1 MLELGISSN
10 VIKVWSAR
18 AVVAAEAK
26 AETTAPA
33 RHKQRSAVSNEAA
46 VESARAWNIL
56 LVFMV
61 KLLQNYPALLLTI
74 VGLGRLHM

>member
-1 MLELGISSN
+1 MLELGRSSN

-18 AVVAAEAK
+18 AVAAAEAK
-26 AETTAPA
+26 AKTTAPA
-33 RHKQRSAVSNEAA
+33 RQKQRSGVSNDAA

-61 KLLQNYPALLLTI
+61 KLLQNYLALLLTI
-74 VGLGRLHM
+74 VGLVRLHM